1 MASLVGAEMLAQPTD
16 SAAPQISGTPAL
28 SVARGPHRLPG
39 VRGEPLG
46 RDENCDWLSWPARG
60 GPTNGEGPY
69 NAVRDDPQAGAAV
82 DSANRGQ
89 CSVAGGFCGRH
100 SAGAHVLCSWRERA
114 GHGSARSWD
123 LWPAESGAASS
134 AEPGTMAEVAVSG

>member
-1 MASLVGAEMLAQPTD
+1 MEKALTMPCATTLRQ
-16 SAAPQISGTPAL
+16 APAWT
-28 SVARGPHRLPG
+28 VH
-39 VRGEPLG
+39 
-46 RDENCDWLSWPARG
+46 
-60 GPTNGEGPY
+60 T
-69 NAVRDDPQAGAAV
+69 V